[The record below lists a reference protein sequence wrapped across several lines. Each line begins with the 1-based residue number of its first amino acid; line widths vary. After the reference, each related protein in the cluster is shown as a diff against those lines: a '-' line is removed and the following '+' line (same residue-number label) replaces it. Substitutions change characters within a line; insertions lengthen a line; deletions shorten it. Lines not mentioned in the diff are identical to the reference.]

1 MKSNSIRIISV
12 VLQVLNVA
20 AYTTSFLDAK
30 TAALVAASLLIA
42 KDTLMGIADILDD
55 GQKNNS
61 FKN

>member
-1 MKSNSIRIISV
+1 MKPSSIRVISV

-30 TAALVAASLLIA
+30 TAALVAASILIA
-42 KDTLMGIADILDD
+42 KDALIGVADLLDD

-61 FKN
+61 FKG

>member
-1 MKSNSIRIISV
+1 MKPSSIRVISV

-30 TAALVAASLLIA
+30 TAAFVAASILIA
-42 KDTLMGIADILDD
+42 KDALIGVADLLDD

-61 FKN
+61 FKG